1 METTSDIH
9 MNSIAS
15 VKKILIETLN
25 LGEQGLNLTSES
37 ILLGGMAELDSMAV
51 VSVIAKL
58 EEYFGFSIED
68 DEISGKVFET
78 LGSLSAFV
86 DGKLS

>member
-1 METTSDIH
+1 
-9 MNSIAS
+9 MNSLEA
-15 VKKILIETLN
+15 VKKILIDALH
-25 LGEQGLNLTSES
+25 LGAQGLSLTSES
-37 ILLGGMAELDSMAV
+37 VLLGGMAELDSMAV

-68 DEISGKVFET
+68 DEISGEVFET

-86 DGKLS
+86 DGKLD

>member
-25 LGEQGLNLTSES
+25 LGEQSLNLTSES